1 MKWLRDPRKDLPVA
15 SCLSQPA
22 DVAQMVERLICN
34 QQVAGSIPAVGSGRP
49 ATATFR
55 LSAEVAERA
64 SDRNACGDEERG
76 RSGSSSPRTDER
88 TGVERTCNWRFR
100 IGEVPKRPKGADCK
114 SAGVC
119 LRRFESSPL
128 HWESLELPRHE
139 ERATA
144 RGNSSVGRASAFQA
158 ERRGFESRFPLL
170 ELRRWGAMASRK
182 LAIVERGVAAGVK
195 AGSSR
200 TPSVPQIRARAASS
214 EGGVLPVRRPTR
226 RVSTAEDGVRSTFW
240 CAQVAQLAEHVL
252 GKDEVGGSIP
262 LLGF

>member
-15 SCLSQPA
+15 SRLSQPA
-22 DVAQMVERLICN
+22 DVAQMVERLTCN

-49 ATATFR
+49 AAEPFR
-55 LSAEVAERA
+55 LSPEFVEPA
-64 SDRNACGDEERG
+64 SDRIARSNEG
-76 RSGSSSPRTDER
+76 RRRTCSDTPRTEEWAR
-88 TGVERTCNWRFR
+88 VKRTCNWQFR
-100 IGEVPKRPKGADCK
+100 NGEVPKRPKGADCK

-128 HWESLELPRHE
+128 HCSKASLSRSD
-139 ERATA
+139 
-144 RGNSSVGRASAFQA
+144 RGFASRGGSSVGRASAFQA
-158 ERRGFESRFPLL
+158 ERRGFESRSPLL
-170 ELRRWGAMASRK
+170 GSERWIVMTGRK
-182 LAIVERGVAAGVK
+182 LAITEREAAAGVK

-214 EGGVLPVRRPTR
+214 EGGVLPVRRPKR
-226 RVSTAEDGVRSTFW
+226 RASTPGDGVRSAFW
-240 CAQVAQLAEHVL
+240 RAQVAQSAEHVL